1 MGLLMAGRPRFIPA
15 TPSGIQ
21 QMLLR
26 TGNDPSGKHVVV
38 CGRSNIVGKPIMNLL
53 MQRRDGANAT
63 VTVCHT
69 RTRDLAEMTR
79 QADILIA
86 AVGSPQMIT
95 ADMVSE
101 GVVVIDVGVNRRG
114 YRLVGDVDFDA
125 VSEKAAAITTRA
137 RRRGTHDHCNALA
150 EHAQR
155 RAPLDPPRTAMTPQT
170 RSDALRTSDYDY
182 ELPEPLIA
190 QTPIETARPFPP
202 HVSVP
207 RRRQH
212 TTSPLLRLA
221 GVLRPGDVMVFNDSR
236 VMPARLR
243 GNAQY
248 RGGAIE
254 LLLLSRISPGVWRA
268 IGRPDGFCARCRI
281 RDYGQRRFD
290 SGEVLEIEPE
300 GERIIRLDGEER
312 LHDVGEVPLPPYIT
326 ETLADSERYQTVYA
340 REEGSAAAPTAG
352 LHFTDE
358 LLERVRA
365 MGVQTIFVTLHVG
378 WGTFRPVK
386 TDDPTEHTMHSEY
399 WELSS
404 EAADAIR
411 SAKADGRRVISVGT
425 TAVRLLENA
434 ASLSADNLPQAGSG
448 WADIFITPGYR
459 FKVVD
464 ALITNFH
471 LPRST
476 LLMLVSALADRGTI
490 MRAYTE
496 AVEQRYRFYSFGDAM
511 FIH

>member
-1 MGLLMAGRPRFIPA
+1 
-15 TPSGIQ
+15 
-21 QMLLR
+21 
-26 TGNDPSGKHVVV
+26 
-38 CGRSNIVGKPIMNLL
+38 
-53 MQRRDGANAT
+53 
-63 VTVCHT
+63 
-69 RTRDLAEMTR
+69 
-79 QADILIA
+79 
-86 AVGSPQMIT
+86 
-95 ADMVSE
+95 
-101 GVVVIDVGVNRRG
+101 
-114 YRLVGDVDFDA
+114 
-125 VSEKAAAITTRA
+125 
-137 RRRGTHDHCNALA
+137 
-150 EHAQR
+150 
-155 RAPLDPPRTAMTPQT
+155 MTPQT
-170 RSDALRTSDYDY
+170 RSDALQTSDYDY
-182 ELPEPLIA
+182 ELPESLIA
-190 QTPIETARPFPP
+190 QTPIE
-202 HVSVP
+202 P
-207 RRRQH
+207 RDH
-212 TTSPLLRLA
+212 SRLMSLCRA
-221 GVLRPGDVMVFNDSR
+221 DGGIRHHRFYDLPELLRPGDVMVFNDSR

-243 GNAQY
+243 GKRVMPSRLRDTRNA
-248 RGGAIE
+248 GGAIE

-268 IGRPDGFCARCRI
+268 IGRPG
-281 RDYGQRRFD
+281 RFLRPGATFKVTGKGGSI
-290 SGEVLEIEPE
+290 SGEVLEIESE

-365 MGVQTIFVTLHVG
+365 MGIQTIFVTLHVG

-476 LLMLVSALADRGTI
+476 LLMLVSALADRDTI

-496 AVEQRYRFYSFGDAM
+496 AVEQQYRFYSFGDAM

>member
-1 MGLLMAGRPRFIPA
+1 MMPK
-15 TPSGIQ
+15 TDSG
-21 QMLLR
+21 
-26 TGNDPSGKHVVV
+26 T
-38 CGRSNIVGKPIMNLL
+38 
-53 MQRRDGANAT
+53 
-63 VTVCHT
+63 
-69 RTRDLAEMTR
+69 
-79 QADILIA
+79 
-86 AVGSPQMIT
+86 
-95 ADMVSE
+95 
-101 GVVVIDVGVNRRG
+101 
-114 YRLVGDVDFDA
+114 
-125 VSEKAAAITTRA
+125 
-137 RRRGTHDHCNALA
+137 
-150 EHAQR
+150 
-155 RAPLDPPRTAMTPQT
+155 
-170 RSDALRTSDYDY
+170 LRTSDFDYD
-182 ELPEPLIA
+182 LPESLIA
-190 QTPIETARPFPP
+190 QTPVE
-202 HVSVP
+202 P
-207 RRRQH
+207 RDYSRLMSLSRIDGGIQH
-212 TTSPLLRLA
+212 HRFYDLPKMLRS
-221 GVLRPGDVMVFNDSR
+221 GDLMVFNDSR

-243 GNAQY
+243 GK
-248 RGGAIE
+248 RTTGGAIE
-254 LLLLSRISPGVWRA
+254 LLLLSRLSPGVWRA
-268 IGRPDGFCARCRI
+268 IGRPGRLLRPGAAFEVTGKGGSMR
-281 RDYGQRRFD
+281 
-290 SGEVLEIEPE
+290 GEVLEIEPE

-352 LHFTDE
+352 LHFTDD

-365 MGVQTIFVTLHVG
+365 MGVQTVFVTLHVG

-386 TDDPTEHTMHSEY
+386 DDDVTDHTMHAEY

-411 SAKADGRRVISVGT
+411 CAKAEGRRVISVGT

-434 ASLSADNLPQAGSG
+434 ASLSADDLPHAGSG

-476 LLMLVSALADRGTI
+476 LLMLTSAFSSRDI
-490 MRAYTE
+490 MLRAYTE

>member
-1 MGLLMAGRPRFIPA
+1 MSLCRADGSIRHHRF
-15 TPSGIQ
+15 
-21 QMLLR
+21 
-26 TGNDPSGKHVVV
+26 H
-38 CGRSNIVGKPIMNLL
+38 
-53 MQRRDGANAT
+53 
-63 VTVCHT
+63 
-69 RTRDLAEMTR
+69 
-79 QADILIA
+79 
-86 AVGSPQMIT
+86 
-95 ADMVSE
+95 
-101 GVVVIDVGVNRRG
+101 
-114 YRLVGDVDFDA
+114 
-125 VSEKAAAITTRA
+125 
-137 RRRGTHDHCNALA
+137 
-150 EHAQR
+150 
-155 RAPLDPPRTAMTPQT
+155 
-170 RSDALRTSDYDY
+170 
-182 ELPEPLIA
+182 ELPEL
-190 QTPIETARPFPP
+190 
-202 HVSVP
+202 
-207 RRRQH
+207 
-212 TTSPLLRLA
+212 
-221 GVLRPGDVMVFNDSR
+221 LRPGDVMVFNDSR

-243 GNAQY
+243 GK
-248 RGGAIE
+248 RSTGGAIE

-268 IGRPDGFCARCRI
+268 IGRPG
-281 RDYGQRRFD
+281 RFLR
-290 SGEVLEIEPE
+290 SGAVFEVTGEGGSMRGEVLEIEPE
-300 GERIIRLDGEER
+300 GERIIRIDGEER

-411 SAKADGRRVISVGT
+411 SAKAEGRRVISVGT
-425 TAVRLLENA
+425 TAVQPAGNA

-448 WADIFITPGYR
+448 WATYSSLRATG

-476 LLMLVSALADRGTI
+476 LLMLVSALADRDTI

-511 FIH
+511 LIH

>member
-1 MGLLMAGRPRFIPA
+1 
-15 TPSGIQ
+15 
-21 QMLLR
+21 
-26 TGNDPSGKHVVV
+26 
-38 CGRSNIVGKPIMNLL
+38 
-53 MQRRDGANAT
+53 
-63 VTVCHT
+63 
-69 RTRDLAEMTR
+69 
-79 QADILIA
+79 
-86 AVGSPQMIT
+86 
-95 ADMVSE
+95 
-101 GVVVIDVGVNRRG
+101 
-114 YRLVGDVDFDA
+114 
-125 VSEKAAAITTRA
+125 
-137 RRRGTHDHCNALA
+137 
-150 EHAQR
+150 
-155 RAPLDPPRTAMTPQT
+155 MTPQT
-170 RSDALRTSDYDY
+170 HSDTPRTSDYDY
-182 ELPEPLIA
+182 ELPESLIA
-190 QTPIETARPFPP
+190 QTPIE
-202 HVSVP
+202 P
-207 RRRQH
+207 RDH
-212 TTSPLLRLA
+212 SRLMSLCRA
-221 GVLRPGDVMVFNDSR
+221 DGSIRHHRFYNLPELLRPGDVMVFNDSR

-243 GNAQY
+243 GKRVIPA
-248 RGGAIE
+248 RLRDTRSTGGAIE

-268 IGRPDGFCARCRI
+268 IGRPG
-281 RDYGQRRFD
+281 RFLR
-290 SGEVLEIEPE
+290 SGAVFEVTGEGGSMRGEVLEIEPE
-300 GERIIRLDGEER
+300 GERIIRIDGEER

-365 MGVQTIFVTLHVG
+365 MGIQTIFVTLHVG

-448 WADIFITPGYR
+448 WAGIFITPGYR

-476 LLMLVSALADRGTI
+476 LLMLVSALADRDTI
-490 MRAYTE
+490 MRAYAE
-496 AVEQRYRFYSFGDAM
+496 AVEQQYRFYSFGDAM